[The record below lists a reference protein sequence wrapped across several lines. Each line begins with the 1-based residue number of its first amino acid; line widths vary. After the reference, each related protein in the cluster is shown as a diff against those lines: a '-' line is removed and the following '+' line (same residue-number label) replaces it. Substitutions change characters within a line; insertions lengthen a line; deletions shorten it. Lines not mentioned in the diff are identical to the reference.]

1 MLLREGKMMKEKAA
15 LSRERGGEVLF
26 FAALVAILSLCAYA
40 SYVSRT
46 ARPLGEILELDGERI
61 VQVRVTIP
69 PNSTN
74 GSFFNLYTRER
85 EEIEVFL
92 SRLGES
98 RFSRVLSGNGVVTMF
113 NNEVHYMLGLDRE
126 KGESVELDLTTAG
139 RCYWEGREYRLK
151 SDLAE
156 WEEMLRMIDHWNGTK
171 SG

>member
-1 MLLREGKMMKEKAA
+1 MRGEKGEDRSRVGGFLFWAA
-15 LSRERGGEVLF
+15 VL
-26 FAALVAILSLCAYA
+26 ALVGLCVYGT
-40 SYVSRT
+40 YVSRT
-46 ARPLGEILELDGERI
+46 ARRLGEILEMDGERI

-74 GSFFNLYTRER
+74 GSFSNLYTRER